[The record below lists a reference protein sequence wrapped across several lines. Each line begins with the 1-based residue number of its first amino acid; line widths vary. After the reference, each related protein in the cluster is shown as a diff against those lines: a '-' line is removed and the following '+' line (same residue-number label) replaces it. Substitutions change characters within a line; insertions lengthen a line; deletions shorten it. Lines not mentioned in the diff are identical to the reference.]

1 MTNEPSQ
8 EVTGMEGAEAL
19 PRSNGELVFDAPWE
33 GRAFGIAVNLNQQ
46 GLYPWR
52 AFRDG
57 LVREIGTAEAGGD
70 SDTYYERWLATLE
83 KLLVD
88 QGILT
93 PDEIAR
99 RTEEYASG
107 ARDDDWDPEHH

>member
-8 EVTGMEGAEAL
+8 EVTGMEGTEAL
-19 PRSNGELVFDAPWE
+19 PRSNGELVFEAPWE

-52 AFRDG
+52 TFRDG
-57 LVREIGTAEAGGD
+57 LVQEIGSAEAGGEED
-70 SDTYYERWLATLE
+70 HYYEHWLATLQ
-83 KLLVD
+83 KLLLD
-88 QGILT
+88 QGVLS
-93 PDEIAR
+93 EEELAQ

-107 ARDDDWDPEHH
+107 ARDDDWDHDHH